1 MKNENPVI
9 LAAAV
14 DRLALIKAQIANLKT
29 EEDQIK
35 AQLIEAGQAAIEGQ
49 LHRAA
54 VSFCP
59 GRDVTDW
66 RSIADHFSPSRQLV
80 TAHTSTGAAF
90 YTVRVS
96 ARKA

>member
-1 MKNENPVI
+1 MKNENPVL

-14 DRLALIKAQIANLKT
+14 DRLATIKAQIADLKAQ
-29 EEDQIK
+29 EDQIK
-35 AQLIEAGQAAIEGQ
+35 AVLIEAGQAAIEGQ

-66 RSIADHFSPSRQLV
+66 RSIAEHFAPSRQLI
-80 TAHTSTGAAF
+80 TAHTATGAAF